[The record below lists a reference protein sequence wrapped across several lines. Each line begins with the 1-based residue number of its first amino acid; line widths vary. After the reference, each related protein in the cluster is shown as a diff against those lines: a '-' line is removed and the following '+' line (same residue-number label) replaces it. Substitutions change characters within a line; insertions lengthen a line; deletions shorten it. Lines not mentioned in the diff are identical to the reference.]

1 MHWTR
6 RNDEQGSSSP
16 RPPPPH
22 QRDFLH
28 FEEITTRWNG
38 NDVYGHM
45 NNAVHYA
52 LFDSVVYPWLHDV
65 GKQDAHRQAATIPPT
80 SPIRTKSQPDSVE
93 RLGKTSGTYRI
104 GLFSEREDSCAA
116 EGLFVHVYADR
127 TTHGPTRFRNARPL
141 GRRAV
146 RVLARPQPGPYQ
158 RRSGIDH
165 DQKHDSAGC
174 HLLRIAG

>member
-1 MHWTR
+1 MTNKDR
-6 RNDEQGSSSP
+6 RRRAPHP
-16 RPPPPH
+16 RTKGISCISRRSRP
-22 QRDFLH
+22 DGTV
-28 FEEITTRWNG
+28 TTF
-38 NDVYGHM
+38 M

-174 HLLRIAG
+174 HLLRIAA